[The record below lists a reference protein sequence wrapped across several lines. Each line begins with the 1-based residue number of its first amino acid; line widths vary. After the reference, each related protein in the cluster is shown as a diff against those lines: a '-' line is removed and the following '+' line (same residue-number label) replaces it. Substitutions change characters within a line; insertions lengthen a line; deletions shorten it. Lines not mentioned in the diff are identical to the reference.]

1 MDDKPILTYDEEG
14 DILYIS
20 FYPGEKGT
28 GVELNE
34 NILLRF
40 NSEEKK
46 ALGLTLFNFS
56 VLIQITET
64 GPRSFPLNGLA
75 DIPQELREV
84 VTHIITHPPVSH
96 YLKTLT
102 YTPSLA
108 ESVPI
113 TLVERSEVVTTA

>member
-1 MDDKPILTYDEEG
+1 MNDKSIYTYDEEG

-20 FYPGEKGT
+20 FHPGEKGT

-40 NSEEKK
+40 NREEKK

-56 VLIQITET
+56 VLIQTTET
-64 GPRSFPLNGLA
+64 GPRGFPLTGLD
-75 DIPQELREV
+75 DISEELGDI
-84 VTHIITHPPVSH
+84 VTYIITRPPVNR

-108 ESVPI
+108 QSIPI
-113 TLVERSEVVTTA
+113 TLVERPATVAVT

>member
-1 MDDKPILTYDEEG
+1 MEHKPILTYDEEG
-14 DILYIS
+14 DIFYIS
-20 FYPGEKGT
+20 FHPGEKGT

-34 NILLRF
+34 NILLRL
-40 NSEEKK
+40 NREEKR

-56 VLIQITET
+56 VLIQTTET
-64 GPRSFPLNGLA
+64 GPRSFPLTGLA
-75 DIPQELREV
+75 DISKELRDV

-108 ESVPI
+108 ESLPI
-113 TLVERSEVVTTA
+113 TLVQRPETVAAI